1 MRKLYKCIDYNI
13 MDSSTCTEEQ
23 GLDFGLRRIILE
35 GEKCKLIVGRYNSG
49 GKGLLTDRTVINCR
63 IQSTVCGRNDGT

>member
-1 MRKLYKCIDYNI
+1 MSKLYKCTNYNI

-49 GKGLLTDRTVINCR
+49 EEGLLIDRPVINCR
-63 IQSTVCGRNDGT
+63 IQSTVCGGNDGT